1 MLKENKIKLT
11 EEIMDS
17 INESPV
23 IGIIDMYKTPSRQL
37 QQIRKELREKAVIRM
52 IQKSVL
58 IHALDGVKDEKIKQI
73 KDRMPKQPTLI
84 LSDLAPFKLYA
95 LVKGLKFKTFAKA
108 GDVSKED
115 IWIFAGPTNLLAG
128 PAISE
133 FQQAGIPAGIEAG
146 KIAIKKDKLVVK
158 AGEPIN
164 AEVSNILRK
173 LNIEPI
179 YVTLNIIA
187 IYEEGNVYTE
197 DSLKLVLEFPGMI
210 PKAFNDALNLS
221 VTICYPTKQN
231 IKYLLSKA
239 SMEANALSGL
249 VKIKDK
255 AEEKTEETKKETVEE
270 SKESEKTEDVGTTT
284 EETSP
289 TEEVNKEKTEEN
301 KEV

>member
-1 MLKENKIKLT
+1 MMVCSMLKENKIKLT
-11 EEIMDS
+11 EEIRDS
-17 INESPV
+17 INESSV
-23 IGIIDMYKTPSRQL
+23 IGIIDMHKTPSRQL
-37 QQIRKELREKAVIRM
+37 QQIRKELREKAIIRM

-58 IHALDGVKDEKIKQI
+58 IRALDGVKDEKIKQI
-73 KDRMPKQPTLI
+73 EDHMPKQPTLI

-115 IWIFAGPTNLLAG
+115 IWVFAGPTNLLAG

-133 FQQAGIPAGIEAG
+133 FQHAGIPAGIEAG

-158 AGEPIN
+158 AGEPIS

-173 LNIEPI
+173 LNIEPMH
-179 YVTLNIIA
+179 VMLNIVA

-221 VTICYPTKQN
+221 VSICYPTKQN

-239 SMEANALSGL
+239 FMEANALSGL
-249 VKIKDK
+249 VKTEDK
-255 AEEKTEETKKETVEE
+255 QEEKIVEE
-270 SKESEKTEDVGTTT
+270 SEESEKTEDVGTTT

-289 TEEVNKEKTEEN
+289 TEEVNKEKIEEN